1 MDIIFLDI
9 DGVLRTTKSDIWWS
23 TKLSQPIPDNLFERR
38 FDPNSVSLINQI
50 TNLTRAKI
58 VIISNWRNN
67 FKFEELKLH
76 LVKRGITGNII
87 GTTPILETRGIEIQY
102 WLDTNSVNNYVVVD
116 DNINDIVNHINPNKI
131 VKCESKDGFTQ
142 KEFDK
147 VIEILA

>member
-87 GTTPILETRGIEIQY
+87 GKTPILETRGIEIQY